1 MRERGVTILLCWRFL
16 RLPLRKAPAKS
27 GNDVFSVTELV
38 EVYRISPIPFRQA
51 YPFMGRCC
59 VGKGCGNL
67 ITLEI
72 PSTFFTQ
79 GLAKSRNDENL
90 LPPCSFSALRNL
102 SGDCKGTGTV

>member
-1 MRERGVTILLCWRFL
+1 MVIFSRWRFL
-16 RLPLRKAPAKS
+16 RLSLHLALAMSR
-27 GNDVFSVTELV
+27 NDVFRSLNLSKCTELTIYHFV
-38 EVYRISPIPFRQA
+38 IANPFL
-51 YPFMGRCC
+51 GRCC

-72 PSTFFTQ
+72 PSTFSAQ

-102 SGDCKGTGTV
+102 SRGGKDTGTV

>member
-1 MRERGVTILLCWRFL
+1 MKKKGVAILLCWRFL

-27 GNDVFSVTELV
+27 ENDVFSVTELV

-51 YPFMGRCC
+51 NPFMGRCC

-67 ITLEI
+67 ITLEV

-79 GLAKSRNDENL
+79 SPAKSWNDEYINFRL
-90 LPPCSFSALRNL
+90 VDFRRQEI
-102 SGDCKGTGTV
+102 

>member
-1 MRERGVTILLCWRFL
+1 MIKRNEPKKNLAKTKLPPARPSPPRSFGPASSLIFTILLKIFYIVI
-16 RLPLRKAPAKS
+16 A
-27 GNDVFSVTELV
+27 N
-38 EVYRISPIPFRQA
+38 
-51 YPFMGRCC
+51 PFMGRCC

-72 PSTFFTQ
+72 PSTFYAQ

-102 SGDCKGTGTV
+102 SGDGKGTGTV